1 MFVCWFFFFFWGGGG
16 GGGGGGGACTR
27 PQIDNDIS
35 IHTVKHG
42 SKSTTVSDGA
52 PDFDIAD
59 LFRTAICSSRYVC
72 TMSIVSNFD
81 KSIRCETTANACV
94 ENICILCVC
103 AMCV

>member
-1 MFVCWFFFFFWGGGG
+1 MFVCFVLFFFGGGG
-16 GGGGGGGACTR
+16 GGGGGGCTR

-42 SKSTTVSDGA
+42 SKCTTVSDGA

>member
-1 MFVCWFFFFFWGGGG
+1 MFVVVVVFFGGGG
-16 GGGGGGGACTR
+16 GGGRAPVPRLITTF
-27 PQIDNDIS
+27 QF
-35 IHTVKHG
+35 HTVKRG